1 MWKRGVEVLATAR
14 YAVVEFAVVN
24 ADFPPAHPSTS
35 TPDQAQSR
43 LEFPPDRQV
52 DPRETKQAITIEGL
66 LAGLAVS
73 APIAPLLMIAATVAF
88 VLISDS
94 SGHGLAVLG
103 GFLVGGM
110 AWLIVGV
117 IARSFIACDS
127 ANRSVYRELTTRVAA
142 LDAATNA
149 VWEHNPAYYRSVRDQ
164 LNQLKRDLMLDSSAD
179 VAAQE
184 EERLRSALANTPRH
198 ETHSDQEGLSR

>member
-1 MWKRGVEVLATAR
+1 
-14 YAVVEFAVVN
+14 
-24 ADFPPAHPSTS
+24 
-35 TPDQAQSR
+35 
-43 LEFPPDRQV
+43 DRRV
-52 DPRETKQAITIEGL
+52 DPHETNKAITIEDL
-66 LAGLAVS
+66 LAGLGVS
-73 APIAPLLMIAATVAF
+73 APIAPLLVLAATVAL
-88 VLISDS
+88 VLIFGS
-94 SGHGLAVLG
+94 SGLAVLG
-103 GFLVGGM
+103 GFLAGGM

-164 LNQLKRDLMLDSSAD
+164 LNQLKRDLMLPDSSTD

-184 EERLRSALANTPRH
+184 EERLRSALASTPRH
-198 ETHSDQEGLSR
+198 DPHSGQEGLSI